1 MAKVLFLE
9 KQHLTLVWV
18 VSILILLL
26 ISILGF
32 SAIGSVN
39 DKGEEFPP
47 FIIIFNF
54 ALIAFL
60 FLLSYNF
67 QIRLTTE
74 ELEVKFGIGILKKSF
89 PVREINEESIQIVT
103 PSKWYGIG
111 WRYNLNGDM
120 IFNAKYGKAVCFK
133 LKNTDKKYYVGA
145 DNYELLK
152 QKILELKA

>member
-1 MAKVLFLE
+1 MAKLIFIE
-9 KQHLTLVWV
+9 KQQLTLVWIV
-18 VSILILLL
+18 AILILLL
-26 ISILGF
+26 IGILGF
-32 SAIGSVN
+32 SALGSVN
-39 DKGEEFPP
+39 DDGEKFPP

-54 ALIAFL
+54 ALIIFL
-60 FLLSYNF
+60 FLLSYKF

-74 ELEVKFGIGILKKSF
+74 ELEIKFGIGILKKSF
-89 PVREINEESIQIVT
+89 PVNEIDEESIHIVK

-111 WRYNLNGDM
+111 WRYNLSGDM

-133 LKNTDKKYYVGA
+133 LKKGDKKYYVGA